1 MESLCRPGGTLE
13 KVFYTTEELN
23 IIIKKATVINNV
35 LKIPC

>member
-1 MESLCRPGGTLE
+1 MESLCRSGRTLE
-13 KVFYTTEELN
+13 KGFYTTEELN